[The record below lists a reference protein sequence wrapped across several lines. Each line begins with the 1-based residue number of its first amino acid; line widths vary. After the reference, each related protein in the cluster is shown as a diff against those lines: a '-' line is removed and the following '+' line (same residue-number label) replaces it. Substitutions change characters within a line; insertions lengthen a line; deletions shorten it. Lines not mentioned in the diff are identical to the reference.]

1 MAAQKNRRSRF
12 RFHLKE
18 SGNELAWREPSL
30 MRVAVFSTKKYDREF
45 FEAANDCNAHS
56 LEFFEARLTRVTMPL
71 ARGFPAVCVFV
82 NDVLDETTLTDL
94 AEHGLQVVAL
104 RCAGFNNVDL
114 TAAAR
119 LGIQVVRVP
128 AYSPHAVAEH
138 TVALLL
144 ALNRRIHRACS
155 RVREGNFSLDGLMG
169 FDLHGKT
176 AGVIGTGRIGIL
188 VAQILKGFGCE
199 VLTYDVCENP
209 EVEQIGAQAVSLDE
223 LFAKSDV
230 ISLHCPLTP
239 ETRHLIDSESIGQM
253 KPGVVLLNTSRGGII
268 DTDATIVGLKTGQI
282 GGLAIDVYEEEADL
296 FFEDL
301 SSQVIHDD
309 VFARLLTFPNVLV
322 TGHQAFFTREAMEQI
337 AATTLSNI
345 SDIESGADCQNT
357 VHAAK
362 VFNKV

>member
-1 MAAQKNRRSRF
+1 MK
-12 RFHLKE
+12 
-18 SGNELAWREPSL
+18 
-30 MRVAVFSTKKYDREF
+30 VAVFSTKKYDREYLV
-45 FEAANDCNAHS
+45 EANGGHEHV
-56 LEFFEARLTRVTMPL
+56 LEFFEARLTEASAPL

-82 NDVLDETTLTDL
+82 NDTLDEATLTDL

-114 TAAAR
+114 AAADR

-144 ALNRRIHRACS
+144 ALNRRIHRAFS

-169 FDLHGKT
+169 FDLYGKT
-176 AGVIGTGRIGIL
+176 AGIVGTGRIGIL
-188 VAQILKGFGCE
+188 VAGILKGFGCQ

-209 EVEQIGAQAVSLDE
+209 EVEQIGARSVSLNE
-223 LFAKSDV
+223 LFEKSDV

-239 ETRHLIDSESIGQM
+239 DTHHLIDSNSIGQM
-253 KPGVVLLNTSRGGII
+253 KPGVVLLNTSRGGIV
-268 DTDATIVGLKTGQI
+268 DTDAVIAALKTGQI

-301 SSQVIHDD
+301 SSQVIRDD
-309 VFARLLTFPNVLV
+309 AFARLLTFPNVLV
-322 TGHQAFFTREAMEQI
+322 TGHQAFFTKEAMHQI
-337 AATTLSNI
+337 ASTTLSNI
-345 SDIESGADCQNT
+345 TEIESGADCQNT

-362 VFNKV
+362 VFNKS

>member
-1 MAAQKNRRSRF
+1 
-12 RFHLKE
+12 
-18 SGNELAWREPSL
+18 
-30 MRVAVFSTKKYDREF
+30 MRIAVFSTKKYDREF
-45 FEAANDCNAHS
+45 FEAANDCHEHS
-56 LEFFEARLTRVTMPL
+56 FVFFEVRLTEVTMPL
-71 ARGFPAVCVFV
+71 AREFAAVCVFV
-82 NDVLDETTLTDL
+82 NDVVDEATLTDL

-104 RCAGFNNVDL
+104 RCAGFNNIDL
-114 TAAAR
+114 PAAAR

-144 ALNRRIHRACS
+144 GLNRRIHRAFS
-155 RVREGNFSLDGLMG
+155 RVREGNFSLNGLMG

-176 AGVIGTGRIGIL
+176 AGIIGTGRIGIL
-188 VAQILKGFGCE
+188 VAQILKGFGCD

-209 EVEQIGAQAVSLDE
+209 EVEQLGAQSVSLDE

-239 ETRHLIDSESIGQM
+239 DTHHLINSGSIEQM
-253 KPGVVLLNTSRGGII
+253 KPGVVLLNTSRGGIV
-268 DTDATIVGLKTGQI
+268 DTDAVIAGLKTGQI

-345 SDIESGADCQNT
+345 TEIESGTDCQNT

-362 VFNKV
+362 VLNNG

>member
-1 MAAQKNRRSRF
+1 
-12 RFHLKE
+12 
-18 SGNELAWREPSL
+18 
-30 MRVAVFSTKKYDREF
+30 MRVAVFSTKKYDREYF
-45 FEAANDCNAHS
+45 SAANGSRQHS
-56 LEFFEARLTRVTMPL
+56 LEFFEARLTEASAPL

-82 NDVLDETTLTDL
+82 NDTLDEAALTDL
-94 AEHGLQVVAL
+94 AEHGLKVVAL

-114 TAAAR
+114 ATADR

-144 ALNRRIHRACS
+144 ALNRRIHRAFS
-155 RVREGNFSLDGLMG
+155 RVREGNFSLNGLMG

-176 AGVIGTGRIGIL
+176 AGIIGTGRIGIL
-188 VAQILKGFGCE
+188 VAGILKGFGCE
-199 VLTYDVCENP
+199 VLTYDVCENS
-209 EVEQIGAQAVSLDE
+209 EVEQIGAQSVPLNE
-223 LFAKSDV
+223 LFDKSDV

-239 ETRHLIDSESIGQM
+239 DTHHLINSESIGQM
-253 KPGVVLLNTSRGGII
+253 KPGVVLLNTSRGGIV
-268 DTDATIVGLKTGQI
+268 DTDAVIAGLKTGHV

-309 VFARLLTFPNVLV
+309 LFARLLTFPNVLV
-322 TGHQAFFTREAMEQI
+322 TGHQAFFTKEAMEQI

-345 SDIESGADCQNT
+345 TEIESGTDCPNAVSLKLVQGNR
-357 VHAAK
+357 
-362 VFNKV
+362 

>member
-1 MAAQKNRRSRF
+1 
-12 RFHLKE
+12 
-18 SGNELAWREPSL
+18 
-30 MRVAVFSTKKYDREF
+30 MRVAVFSTKKYDREYLN
-45 FEAANDCNAHS
+45 AVNDRQEHS
-56 LEFFEARLTRVTMPL
+56 LEFFEARLTGVSAPL

-94 AEHGLQVVAL
+94 TEHGLKVIAL

-114 TAAAR
+114 VTADR

-138 TVALLL
+138 TIALLL
-144 ALNRRIHRACS
+144 ALNRRIHRAFS
-155 RVREGNFSLDGLMG
+155 RVREGNFSLNGLMG

-188 VAQILKGFGCE
+188 VAGILKGFGCE
-199 VLTYDVCENP
+199 VLTFDIQQNP
-209 EVEQIGAQAVSLDE
+209 EVEQLGAKPVSLGE
-223 LFAKSDV
+223 LFAQSDV

-239 ETRHLIDSESIGQM
+239 ETHHLIHSESISRM
-253 KPGVVLLNTSRGGII
+253 KPGVVLLNTSRGGLV
-268 DTDATIVGLKTGQI
+268 DTDAVIAGLKTGQI

-301 SSQVIHDD
+301 SSQLIQDD

-345 SDIESGADCQNT
+345 SEIESGTDCQNT
-357 VHAAK
+357 VPMTVVCGK
-362 VFNKV
+362 P

>member
-1 MAAQKNRRSRF
+1 MKI
-12 RFHLKE
+12 
-18 SGNELAWREPSL
+18 
-30 MRVAVFSTKKYDREF
+30 AVFSTKKYDREYLT
-45 FEAANDCNAHS
+45 AANHGHEHS
-56 LEFFEARLTRVTMPL
+56 LEFFEARLTEASSPL

-82 NDVLDETTLTDL
+82 NDTLDEATLTDL
-94 AEHGLQVVAL
+94 AKHGLKVVAL

-114 TAAAR
+114 ATADR

-144 ALNRRIHRACS
+144 GLNRRIHRAFS
-155 RVREGNFSLDGLMG
+155 RVREGNFSLNGLMG

-176 AGVIGTGRIGIL
+176 AGVIGTGRIGML

-209 EVEQIGAQAVSLDE
+209 EVERIGAQSVPIDK

-239 ETRHLIDSESIGQM
+239 ETHHLINSESIDQM
-253 KPGVVLLNTSRGGII
+253 KSGVVLLNTSRGGIV
-268 DTDATIVGLKTGQI
+268 DTDAVIAGLKTSHV

-322 TGHQAFFTREAMEQI
+322 TGHQAFFTKEAMEQI
-337 AATTLSNI
+337 AATTLSNVAE
-345 SDIESGADCQNT
+345 IESGTDC
-357 VHAAK
+357 
-362 VFNKV
+362 

>member
-1 MAAQKNRRSRF
+1 
-12 RFHLKE
+12 
-18 SGNELAWREPSL
+18 
-30 MRVAVFSTKKYDREF
+30 MRIAVFSTKKYDREF
-45 FEAANDCNAHS
+45 FEAANDCHEHS
-56 LEFFEARLTRVTMPL
+56 LEFFEARLTKVATPL
-71 ARGFPAVCVFV
+71 ARGFPAVCIFV
-82 NDVLDETTLTDL
+82 NDVMDEATLTDL
-94 AEHGLQVVAL
+94 AEHGLRVVAL

-114 TAAAR
+114 PVATR

-138 TVALLL
+138 TIALLL
-144 ALNRRIHRACS
+144 ALNRRIHRAYS
-155 RVREGNFSLDGLMG
+155 RVREGNFSLNGLMG

-188 VAQILKGFGCE
+188 VAQILRGFGCK
-199 VLTYDVCENP
+199 VLTFDVQENP
-209 EVEQIGAQAVSLDE
+209 EVDRVGAHSVPLKE
-223 LFAKSDV
+223 LFERSDV

-239 ETRHLIDSESIGQM
+239 ETHHLVNSESIGQM

-268 DTDATIVGLKTGQI
+268 DTDATIAGLKTGQI

-322 TGHQAFFTREAMEQI
+322 TGHQAFFTKEAMEQI

-345 SDIESGADCQNT
+345 SDIESGTDCQNA
-357 VHAAK
+357 VPMNLVRSK
-362 VFNKV
+362 P

>member
-1 MAAQKNRRSRF
+1 
-12 RFHLKE
+12 
-18 SGNELAWREPSL
+18 
-30 MRVAVFSTKKYDREF
+30 MRVAVFSTKPYDRDYLN
-45 FEAANDCNAHS
+45 AANDRQEHS
-56 LEFFEARLTRVTMPL
+56 LEFFEARLTNASAPL

-82 NDVLDETTLTDL
+82 NDVLDEATLTDL
-94 AEHGLQVVAL
+94 AEHGLKVIAL

-114 TAAAR
+114 ATADR

-138 TVALLL
+138 TMALLL
-144 ALNRRIHRACS
+144 ALNRRIHRAFS
-155 RVREGNFSLDGLMG
+155 RVREGNFSLSGLMG

-176 AGVIGTGRIGIL
+176 AGIIGTGRIGIL
-188 VAQILKGFGCE
+188 VAGILRGFGCQ
-199 VLTYDVCENP
+199 VLTFDVQQNP
-209 EVEQIGAQAVSLDE
+209 EVERLGARSVSLEE
-223 LFAKSDV
+223 LFAQSDM

-239 ETRHLIDSESIGQM
+239 KTHHLIDSQSIRQM
-253 KPGVVLLNTSRGGII
+253 KPGVVLLNTSRGGLV
-268 DTDATIVGLKTGQI
+268 DTDAVIAGLKTGQI

-301 SSQVIHDD
+301 SSQLIQDD

-345 SDIESGADCQNT
+345 AEIEAGADCPNT
-357 VHAAK
+357 IHAAK
-362 VFNKV
+362 VFNKS

>member
-1 MAAQKNRRSRF
+1 
-12 RFHLKE
+12 
-18 SGNELAWREPSL
+18 
-30 MRVAVFSTKKYDREF
+30 MRVAIFSTKKYDRDF
-45 FEAANDCNAHS
+45 LSAANDSHEHS
-56 LEFFEARLTRVTMPL
+56 LEFFEARLTKVSAPL
-71 ARGFPAVCVFV
+71 ARGFPAVCIFV
-82 NDVLDETTLTDL
+82 NDVMDEATLTDL
-94 AEHGLQVVAL
+94 AQHGLQVVAL

-114 TAAAR
+114 SAAAQ

-138 TVALLL
+138 TIALLL
-144 ALNRRIHRACS
+144 ALNRRIHRAFS

-188 VAQILKGFGCE
+188 VAQILKGFGCD
-199 VLTYDVCENP
+199 VLTFDLRENP
-209 EVEQIGAQAVSLDE
+209 DVARVGAHPVPLKE
-223 LFAKSDV
+223 LFERSDL

-239 ETRHLIDSESIGQM
+239 ETHHLINAESISQM
-253 KPGVVLLNTSRGGII
+253 KPGVVILNTSRGGIV
-268 DTDATIVGLKTGQI
+268 DTDAVIGGLKSGQI

-345 SDIESGADCQNT
+345 AEVESGIECRNSVPSTLVQRT
-357 VHAAK
+357 
-362 VFNKV
+362 

>member
-1 MAAQKNRRSRF
+1 
-12 RFHLKE
+12 
-18 SGNELAWREPSL
+18 
-30 MRVAVFSTKKYDREF
+30 MRIAVFSTKKYDRQF
-45 FEAANDCNAHS
+45 FEAANDCHEHS
-56 LEFFEARLTRVTMPL
+56 LEFFEARLTKVATPL
-71 ARGFPAVCVFV
+71 ARGFPAVCIFV
-82 NDVLDETTLTDL
+82 NDVMDEATLTDL
-94 AEHGLQVVAL
+94 AEHGLRVVAL

-114 TAAAR
+114 AAAAR

-144 ALNRRIHRACS
+144 ALNRRIHRAFS
-155 RVREGNFSLDGLMG
+155 RVREGNFSLNGLMG

-199 VLTYDVCENP
+199 VLTYDVCENS
-209 EVEQIGAQAVSLDE
+209 EVQKIGAQSVPLNE
-223 LFAKSDV
+223 LFEKSDV

-239 ETRHLIDSESIGQM
+239 ETHHLVNSESIGQM
-253 KPGVVLLNTSRGGII
+253 KSGVVLLNTSRGGII
-268 DTDATIVGLKTGQI
+268 DTDAVIAGLKTGHV

-309 VFARLLTFPNVLV
+309 VFARLLTFPNALV
-322 TGHQAFFTREAMEQI
+322 TGHQAFFTKEAMEQI

-345 SDIESGADCQNT
+345 AEIESGTDCQNT

-362 VFNKV
+362 VFNKS

>member
-1 MAAQKNRRSRF
+1 
-12 RFHLKE
+12 
-18 SGNELAWREPSL
+18 
-30 MRVAVFSTKKYDREF
+30 MRIAVFSTKKYDRKF
-45 FEAANDCNAHS
+45 LSAANDCHDHS
-56 LEFFEARLTRVTMPL
+56 LEFFEARLTKESVPL
-71 ARGFPAVCVFV
+71 ARGFPAVCIFV
-82 NDVLDETTLTDL
+82 NDVMDEAALTDL
-94 AEHGLQVVAL
+94 AQHGLRVVAL

-114 TAAAR
+114 VAATK

-138 TVALLL
+138 TIALLL
-144 ALNRRIHRACS
+144 ALNRRIHRAFL

-176 AGVIGTGRIGIL
+176 AGIIGTGRIGIL
-188 VAQILKGFGCE
+188 VAQILKGFGCK
-199 VLTYDVCENP
+199 VLTFDVQQSS
-209 EVEQIGAQAVSLDE
+209 EVERIGAQSVPLDE
-223 LFAKSDV
+223 LISQSDL

-239 ETRHLIDSESIGQM
+239 ETHHLIDSESIDQM
-253 KPGVVLLNTSRGGII
+253 KPGVVLLNTSRGGIV
-268 DTDATIVGLKTGQI
+268 DTDAVIAGLKSGHV

-322 TGHQAFFTREAMEQI
+322 TGHQAFFTKEAMHQI

-345 SDIESGADCQNT
+345 AEIESGTDCQNT

-362 VFNKV
+362 VFNKG